1 MQAMKRTATLLL
13 MALSFGFLLQSC
25 VYEETV
31 VVAPAQPD
39 ADVFYD
45 FWAGPRFV
53 EIDGEIFNDGNTFI
67 TSVQLEVVTYDDM
80 GFVITRDLMMVDVF
94 LNPREVTG
102 FTLDLPVRY
111 VFDVDVRVR
120 DIFI

>member
-1 MQAMKRTATLLL
+1 MKRTITLILL
-13 MALSFGFLLQSC
+13 ALSFAFLFQSC

-53 EIDGEIFNDGNTFI
+53 EVDGEIFNDGNTFI
-67 TSVQLEVVTYDDM
+67 TAVQLEVVTFDDL
-80 GFVITRDLMMVDVF
+80 GYVISRDLLTVDVF
-94 LNPREVTG
+94 LNPREVGG
-102 FTLDLPVRY
+102 FTIELPVRY
-111 VFDVDVRVR
+111 VFDVDVRIR